1 MVLKAISNRVDAFES
16 ILSGLVGLLSLVMDR
31 KVMDR
36 KTYV

>member
-16 ILSGLVGLLSLVMDR
+16 ILSGLVGLFSL
-31 KVMDR
+31 VMDR